1 VLTQP
6 LAERVSQRLPTPE
19 KLPVANPVE
28 VSVVMPCLNEADT
41 IGQCVASAQQA
52 LRQHGLAGEVIVSD
66 NGSTDGS
73 ITIAQKLGA
82 RVVNEAER
90 GYGAAY
96 MRGIAEARGRYI
108 LIGDSDSTYD
118 FNDLPRLLEPLHQG
132 YDLVLGSRF
141 KGTILPGAMPWANR
155 YIGNPVLTGLLNG
168 LFGLKISDAHSGLR
182 AFTREAYQHMQ
193 LKTTGMEFAS
203 EMVIKASLSR
213 LKIAEV
219 PITYYPRGGT
229 SKLQRFG
236 DGWRHIRFML
246 LFSPSYLFL
255 LPGAIAMLLG
265 LILTAALVAG
275 PFYLGQFYVGIH
287 FMVLGSMLAV
297 LGQQLI
303 SFGVSARA
311 YAFSEHLVERDRDRW
326 LDRAMRYYSLERGLA
341 AGGLL
346 AGLGLVTFV
355 YILIAWLAGDV
366 HFSDLIHLH
375 QAIAASTLMIMGCQ
389 VIAASFFL
397 SLLELHR
404 RSPQPSGDAAT
415 LREP

>member
-1 VLTQP
+1 MTDA
-6 LAERVSQRLPTPE
+6 AESAQRTG
-19 KLPVANPVE
+19 VIE
-28 VSVVMPCLNEADT
+28 VSVVMPCLNERDT
-41 IGQCVASAQQA
+41 IGRCVERAMATLREQA
-52 LRQHGLAGEVIVSD
+52 IAGEVIVAD

-73 ITIAQKLGA
+73 IAIAEGLGA
-82 RVVNEAER
+82 RVVYETER

-96 MRGIAEARGRYI
+96 MAGISAARGRYI
-108 LIGDSDSTYD
+108 LIGDSDDTYD
-118 FNDLPRLLEPLHQG
+118 FRDLPRLIEPLRQG

-141 KGTILPGAMPWANR
+141 RGKILPGAMPWANR

-168 LFGLKISDAHSGLR
+168 LFKLRISDAHSGMR
-182 AFTREAYQHMQ
+182 AFTRQAYARMQ
-193 LKTTGMEFAS
+193 LRTTGMEFAS

-213 LKIAEV
+213 LKITEV

-229 SKLQRFG
+229 SKLQPIG

-255 LPGAIAMLLG
+255 LPGVIAMILG
-265 LILTAALVAG
+265 LLVTGALSLG
-275 PFYLGQFYVGIH
+275 PFYLGHFYVGIH
-287 FMVLGSMLAV
+287 FMVIGSMLAV

-311 YAFSEHLVERDRDRW
+311 YAFTEHLVERDRW
-326 LDRAMRYYSLERGLA
+326 LDRALRYYSLERGLVL
-341 AGGLL
+341 GGLL
-346 AGLGLVTFV
+346 AAIGLVTFV
-355 YILIAWLAGDV
+355 YILVAWLAGDV
-366 HFSDLIHLH
+366 HFNELIHLH

-404 RSPQPSGDAAT
+404 QASAQTGDAAT
-415 LREP
+415 SREL